1 MHVLVMHVD
10 RNMFVVTCEHFVVS
24 LLDKPAGMPAIAGL
38 DPENIKSYE
47 LTSDVHY
54 SYIQITLNLHA
65 TYMQLTC
72 NNLSC

>member
-38 DPENIKSYE
+38 DAENIKSHE